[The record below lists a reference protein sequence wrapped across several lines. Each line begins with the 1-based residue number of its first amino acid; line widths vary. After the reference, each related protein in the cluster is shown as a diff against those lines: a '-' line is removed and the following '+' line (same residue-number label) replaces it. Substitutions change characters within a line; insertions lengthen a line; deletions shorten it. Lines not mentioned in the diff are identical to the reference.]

1 MPNYGTAPC
10 TICGQ
15 VFEKKSHNS
24 LVCGDDCRAVMYKA
38 RWNKNTLARTKNDSV
53 VSVCEVCGAEFMGRN
68 RLQTYRACDDPKCR
82 LEVRRRAGRIT
93 ADKLKGKCIRRF
105 CLSCNQEFKAQSK
118 FNRICPT
125 CHGNRQANP
134 LGVTWWGGVI

>member
-1 MPNYGTAPC
+1 MTHGPVPC
-10 TICGQ
+10 AVCGQ
-15 VFEKKSHNS
+15 VFEKRSHNS
-24 LVCGDDCRAVMYKA
+24 LVCSDACRAVMYKA
-38 RWNKNTLARTKNDSV
+38 RWNKNTLSSKIPSIIST
-53 VSVCEVCGAEFMGRN
+53 CEVCKCEFIGRN
-68 RLQTYRACDDPKCR
+68 RLQTYRACDKPECR

-93 ADKLKGKCIRRF
+93 ADKLKGKGIRRV